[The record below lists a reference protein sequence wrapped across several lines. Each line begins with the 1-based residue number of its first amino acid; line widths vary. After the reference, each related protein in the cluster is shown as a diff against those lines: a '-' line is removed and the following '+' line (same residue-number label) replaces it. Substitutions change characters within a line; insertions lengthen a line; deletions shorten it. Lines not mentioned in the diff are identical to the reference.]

1 MPLSMQA
8 KILRVLQER
17 EFERVGGTR
26 TLTAD
31 VRVIAAAHRDLD
43 AAVAQGTF
51 RHDLFYRLQGVGIVL
66 PPLRERVDDL
76 PLLATHLL
84 ERAAQRLTRQPGV
97 LSPEALRCLWT
108 YSWPGNVRDLQ
119 HVLEGA
125 MVLSDGVIRPDH
137 LPPLDP
143 ARGPGA
149 ARRGGRP
156 VLSGSLDEALE
167 EWERRMILDALQQT
181 QGVQARAAKILG
193 VSERS
198 LWYRIKRLGIQVRTR
213 DDAQSA

>member
-1 MPLSMQA
+1 
-8 KILRVLQER
+8 
-17 EFERVGGTR
+17 
-26 TLTAD
+26 
-31 VRVIAAAHRDLD
+31 VIAATHRDLG

-51 RHDLFYRLQGVGIVL
+51 RQDLFYRLQGVGIEL

-84 ERAAQRLTRQPGV
+84 ERVAQRLNRPPAV

-108 YSWPGNVRDLQ
+108 YAWPGNVRELQ

-125 MVLSDGVIRPDH
+125 MVLSDGVISPEH
-137 LPPLDP
+137 LPPAVQRGAQARP
-143 ARGPGA
+143 AAETGPM
-149 ARRGGRP
+149 
-156 VLSGSLDEALE
+156 LTGSLDEALE

-181 QGVQARAAKILG
+181 QSIQARAAKILG

-198 LWYRIKRLGIQVRTR
+198 LWYRIKKLGIQVRTSE
-213 DDAQSA
+213 DSPPPA